1 MLVSCWMAERKFL
14 SLLRYKEEITVSGQY
29 QGSVQNRFY
38 DTAVFLQRFNKMLCV
53 VQGPYGSLK
62 SWKVM
67 EFMNFVYQAWKVTE
81 CNFCHRKSCYV

>member
-53 VQGPYGSLK
+53 VQGSYGSWK
-62 SWKVM
+62 TRKVMEFYNSGKSCGSWKVM
-67 EFMNFVYQAWKVTE
+67 KNQYAFYE
-81 CNFCHRKSCYV
+81 